1 MSFLQ
6 QSHSRDRKQEGGC
19 QGVEEGMTRGRRSVE
34 AEFPFRKME
43 KFRRRWQGWLHGS
56 VNAFNAVE
64 LYS

>member
-1 MSFLQ
+1 MM
-6 QSHSRDRKQEGGC
+6 GGRC
-19 QGVEEGMTRGRRSVE
+19 SME

-43 KFRRRWQGWLHGS
+43 KFQKRWQGWLHGS

>member
-1 MSFLQ
+1 
-6 QSHSRDRKQEGGC
+6 
-19 QGVEEGMTRGRRSVE
+19 MTRGRRSVE